1 MKGRLEAA
9 RLAREMAV
17 ELLGEN
23 QVEFFDEHGYMIVEG
38 NNGYRYWIFDRISA
52 EEFGTAET
60 NEIHNILIN
69 TPWEPDEGAEPAEW
83 LVWGYDTAQGFD
95 CMRFFMY
102 GSYAMPRYDELAAAA
117 VELMVDTNGFIMR
130 GCRPGGSIQTPIL
143 NRLLQSAN
151 LGSLPAE
158 P

>member
-17 ELLGEN
+17 ELLGEK
-23 QVEFFDEHGYMIVEG
+23 QIDFFDEHGYMIVEG
-38 NNGYRYWIFDRISA
+38 NNGYRYWIFDRINA

-60 NEIHNILIN
+60 NDIHMMLIDF
-69 TPWEPDEGAEPAEW
+69 PWEEGEAEPAEW

-95 CMRFFMY
+95 CLRFFMY
-102 GSYAMPRYDELAAAA
+102 GSYALPRYDELASAA

-130 GCRPGGSIQTPIL
+130 GCRPGNEIQTPIL

-151 LGSLPAE
+151 LGSLPVKL
-158 P
+158 